1 MSSCPKEL
9 ERNGPTEGMTF
20 TRKEAEKLFEHYF
33 NKKVSWYEQGEG
45 GLNNLII
52 FIQCEDDQRRYV
64 LKIGGHVW
72 TKTKTESEVAAI
84 QLVHEKTTVSLPTV
98 LSFSSNEN
106 NEFGVEWIVM
116 TRLEGK
122 PLRTS
127 HKTDD
132 TWSKL
137 NIEQKKFII
146 DQLVQYICQLHQKI
160 PQSKQIGNY
169 KLNGQIGSDSDGR
182 GPWNNYQDFYRDRLN
197 RELHTLRVESI
208 FDPVRNDVLKSIE
221 EFHRISLPTF
231 EDVPNVFTHNDLGV
245 QNLIINETNQV
256 QGIID
261 WEWSG
266 SYPVCEEYFRSYK
279 PIVYDEQLKNYLYDQ
294 LEKNQV
300 LTPRTIPHFSLLK
313 KMNDLLQSVAPW
325 YLTNLANPQHP
336 IVEKELIKHRDRV
349 KLLVQQIKEE
359 SI

>member
-9 ERNGPTEGMTF
+9 ERTGVTEGMTF
-20 TRKEAEKLFEHYF
+20 TRKEAEQIFQRYL
-33 NKKVSWYEQGEG
+33 NKKLSWFEMGEG

-52 FIQCEDDQRRYV
+52 FIQCEDDQRRYI
-64 LKIGGHVW
+64 LKVGGHIW
-72 TKTKTESEVAAI
+72 TKVKTESEVAAI
-84 QLVHEKTTVSLPTV
+84 QLVHEKTMISLPRI

-127 HKTDD
+127 FKTDD

-137 NIEQKKFII
+137 TVEEKKFII
-146 DQLVQYICQLHQKI
+146 DQLVQCVCQLHQNI
-160 PQSKQIGNY
+160 PRSNLIGNY
-169 KLNGQIGSDSDGR
+169 KLNGQIGCDSDGQ
-182 GPWNNYQDFYRDRLN
+182 GPWRNYHDYYRDRLN
-197 RELHTLRVESI
+197 RQLHTLRVESI

-221 EFHRISLPTF
+221 EFDRITLPTF
-231 EDVPNVFTHNDLGV
+231 EDIPNVFTHNDLGV
-245 QNLIINETNQV
+245 QNLIVNEKNEI

-279 PIVYDEQLKNYLYDQ
+279 PIVYDEDLKNYLYDQ
-294 LEKNQV
+294 LDKNHV
-300 LTPRTIPHFSLLK
+300 LTPRTIPHFSILN
-313 KMNDLLQSVAPW
+313 KMNDLLQSIAPW

-336 IVEKELIKHRDRV
+336 IVEKELIKHRDKV
-349 KLLVQQIKEE
+349 KLLVQQIQEDL
-359 SI
+359 I